1 MEGGKGVEAGPSTA
15 GVVSETQER
24 QKKMTEKA
32 PAETVIDDGEEEE
45 DNGIPCWFCTG
56 PLLSSRNRLKR
67 QVDQSKGML
76 GTFAPQQEPYKHT
89 LEEETTPS
97 GVLARGIYSA
107 KLKAERSAP
116 SIKFYPSIPG
126 LELRIVEKEKKIR
139 RKSRIFATKKAQGC
153 AYEKLLEKIS
163 YARVTTRCTEGKLSA
178 DESRYGASSQKEEPE
193 MIS

>member
-1 MEGGKGVEAGPSTA
+1 MEVGKGVEAGPSTA

-45 DNGIPCWFCTG
+45 DNGIPVAGFVLGLCF
-56 PLLSSRNRLKR
+56 LSRNRLKKTR
-67 QVDQSKGML
+67 
-76 GTFAPQQEPYKHT
+76 
-89 LEEETTPS
+89 
-97 GVLARGIYSA
+97 
-107 KLKAERSAP
+107 
-116 SIKFYPSIPG
+116 
-126 LELRIVEKEKKIR
+126 
-139 RKSRIFATKKAQGC
+139 AQGC